1 MENMIKIIRNNRV
14 KGLLL
19 FCLGVIIIKCLHDGV
34 GVLFLLIGFV
44 MITGKYNGKT
54 KKNVYVTELDEDV
67 ISNKRILLWNDYTQS
82 TN

>member
-19 FCLGVIIIKCLHDGV
+19 FCLGVIITKCLHDGV
-34 GVLFLLIGFV
+34 GVLFLLIGFI
-44 MITGKYNGKT
+44 MITGKYNSKT
-54 KKNVYVTELDEDV
+54 RKGICAAKPDEAV
-67 ISNKRILLWNDYTQS
+67 ISNRRMLLWNDYTQS

>member
-1 MENMIKIIRNNRV
+1 MENTIKVIRNNRV

-19 FCLGVIIIKCLHDGV
+19 FCLGVIITKCLHDGV

-44 MITGKYNGKT
+44 MIIGKYNRKA
-54 KKNVYVTELDEDV
+54 KKNVYVTKPDEAI
-67 ISNKRILLWNDYTQS
+67 ISNKRMLLWNDYTQS

>member
-1 MENMIKIIRNNRV
+1 MENMIKVIRNNRV

-19 FCLGVIIIKCLHDGV
+19 FCLGVIITKCLHDGV

-44 MITGKYNGKT
+44 MITGKYNRRI
-54 KKNVYVTELDEDV
+54 KKNVYVAEPDEAI
-67 ISNKRILLWNDYTQS
+67 ISNKRMLLWNDYTQS

>member
-1 MENMIKIIRNNRV
+1 MENMIKVIRNNRV

-19 FCLGVIIIKCLHDGV
+19 FCLGVIITKCLHDGV

>member
-1 MENMIKIIRNNRV
+1 MIKIIRNNRV
-14 KGLLL
+14 KGFLL
-19 FCLGVIIIKCLHDGV
+19 FCLGVVIIKCLHDGV

-54 KKNVYVTELDEDV
+54 REKVCVTEPDEV
-67 ISNKRILLWNDYTQS
+67 AISNKRVLLWNDYTQS